1 MVYALPLLALIL
13 PGLVLYMV
21 NRRLGSRLAS
31 WIAAALPA
39 GYGLWLLAQVS
50 GAAHDDA
57 QAINRILLAAF
68 VLFPAAGSALLGG
81 LLGRAARRRTG
92 LS

>member
-13 PGLVLYMV
+13 PGLVLYLV
-21 NRRLGSRLAS
+21 NRRLGSRLAP

-68 VLFPAAGSALLGG
+68 VLVPAGASALLGG
-81 LLGRAARRRTG
+81 LLGRAARRR
-92 LS
+92 LDMS